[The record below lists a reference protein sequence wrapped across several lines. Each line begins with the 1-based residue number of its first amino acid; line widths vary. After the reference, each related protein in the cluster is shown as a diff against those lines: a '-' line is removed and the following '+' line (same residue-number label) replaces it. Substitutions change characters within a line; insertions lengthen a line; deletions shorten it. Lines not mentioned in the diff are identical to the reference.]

1 MSHTVFSSFCLSL
14 AFLNPL
20 MIEKERGRD
29 FSALKRLKMLLAEE
43 KVGKMLLPSFCFY
56 GN

>member
-1 MSHTVFSSFCLSL
+1 
-14 AFLNPL
+14 

-29 FSALKRLKMLLAEE
+29 FSGLKRLKMLLAEE